1 MSLSSELM
9 PNREVRITIQEC
21 QTHSPDNR
29 HRNRCI
35 AKDVL
40 RSDKVSSALFI
51 TQTVVHVIDQ
61 TPYNVNRQIISI
73 TIDRVDNPRIH
84 EIEDVL
90 VNLNMERLKL
100 REVDSAMAS
109 EIQDLITEKGRLL
122 GEIPIEI
129 D

>member
-1 MSLSSELM
+1 M
-9 PNREVRITIQEC
+9 
-21 QTHSPDNR
+21 
-29 HRNRCI
+29 
-35 AKDVL
+35 
-40 RSDKVSSALFI
+40 
-51 TQTVVHVIDQ
+51 VHVIDQ

-109 EIQDLITEKGRLL
+109 EIQDLITERGRLL

-129 D
+129 DWKLGLKMALKVRVKTLRSVIAYTFVTDSSILLKVWQTASVIRY